1 MLNEFMLRILNPVTD
16 HMFDTMLTEPYANNP
31 LVMMTIMEKLKMRVI
46 AEAGMRAQTGKV
58 LERPM
63 GSPVKTSPWEKLL
76 LNPRQLFELPTE
88 NQEIIDTKVTIGPKA
103 KKPLVI
109 DTPIMITGMSYGGS
123 LSLTMKEALAKGSAM
138 ANTATNTGESA
149 VSQEERNAA
158 KYLIGQYNRGGW
170 LNTPEQ
176 LGQLDGI
183 EIQLGQGAWGGAV
196 ASTMDPSKMDD
207 HLRELWNVEAGETT
221 GKKARFPNVN
231 TPQEIINLINSL
243 KQEYDVP
250 VGIKIAGTHFIEREL
265 EVIAQTQADF
275 ITLDGQE
282 GGTAAAAPTLED
294 DMGLPTLFSL
304 ARAVDWLKT
313 QGIREKYTVIGAG
326 GLSTPGEILK
336 ALALGAD
343 AVYIG
348 SIALIATMQSQMTK
362 ALPHSPA
369 PQLALYDGKLKD
381 QFDPEEGSRHLANF
395 LQSCTA
401 EMKMALQAMGK
412 SSVRQLGRE
421 DLVCLDQSLANVLK
435 VGFAG
440 GAENQ
445 RAFMP
450 LAAR

>member
-243 KQEYDVP
+243 KEEYDVP

-304 ARAVDWLKT
+304 ARVVDWLKN

-412 SSVRQLGRE
+412 TSVRQLGRE

-440 GAENQ
+440 EAENQ